1 MIQLNCD
8 PNLKLP
14 HIYIPEIDS
23 VFMIDTGSTRSFISP
38 DKANEYYSA
47 YKYVEPFKV
56 VSTHATS
63 QHSEVISIPLMPTF
77 CSNQEHKFYIYNVDS
92 RYDGLIGSDL
102 LKELEAS
109 VDMKDQILHTR
120 FTSIPI
126 IYNPAPYNVKL
137 HARSEQ
143 RVKLP
148 TDQYSGHAILN
159 FKEFCPGV
167 RMPTAIVQCNNGY
180 ATTIIQN
187 LTDKDI
193 TIGITRPF
201 LTSAFI
207 EDTLCDVNYTTQQDI
222 EIDKI
227 LEQNLY
233 NKLRLDHM
241 TDEERIR
248 IQNLCI
254 QYKDIFYC
262 EDLPLTFT
270 SQVKHQIRT
279 KNEDPIY
286 VKPYRLAPAQTEEIN
301 RQVQKL
307 LKDDVIRESHSPWC
321 APVHLVPKRSDASGE
336 IKYRMVIDYRRLN
349 DLTTDDKYPLPNIT
363 DLFDKLGKSTYFST
377 IDLASG
383 YHQIELEESDKQ
395 KTAFSTQHGH
405 FEFQRMPFG
414 LKTAPATFQRAMDSV
429 LRGLQGIHC
438 LVYLD
443 DIIVYSSS
451 LEEHIRKLRAVFDR
465 LRQTNLKVQLDKTE
479 FLRKEVLYL
488 GHKITK
494 DGLKPNE
501 DKIKAVMDFPIPKT
515 TTEIKSF
522 LGLVGYYRKFI
533 KDFAKITQP
542 LTNCLK
548 KRNKIS
554 IDTDYINAFN
564 KCKELLCNAPLL
576 QYPDPSKPYILTTD
590 ASNVALGGVLSQG
603 PIGSD
608 KPIAYASRTLSDT
621 ESRYSTIERELLAII
636 WAIKHFRPYLYGQ
649 KFFIYTDHRPLAWL
663 NSMKDPSSK
672 LTRWRLSLQDYNF
685 EIIYKNGKQNTNADA
700 LSRIKV
706 NATDSDDDVSM
717 KVNVDQKEQKLQKH
731 IDSLTK
737 EITKLTRKKSS
748 STLSISDS
756 ERTHTISPISEVISI
771 SSGDKE
777 PTQFV
782 PSVSSSA
789 DTIHSAVDME
799 TTGIPILH
807 EAIDTKPNQLLI
819 FTWFRDTCQVKDLS
833 RNKQKVLEVHLP
845 LDNEQLIKD
854 FLKKYIKLKT
864 KYFIYFENQEHRR
877 LFTNIIIQLFRQD
890 MVQFYE
896 CTERVIYVEDEDEQK
911 QIIIKHHE
919 GKTVHRGIKETIARI
934 RRNYYWQNLQE
945 TVTAVL
951 NACEVCK
958 KMKYDRKPIKPML
971 QLTQTQDAPF
981 QELFIDLFTIDG
993 KYYLTIIDAFSKLA
1007 QAIEITNRSTP
1018 EVLRALIKYF
1028 SFYGIPKKISSDPGS
1043 EFNNELMRELMTLYK
1058 IQLHIGTPHNPNS
1071 MGLIER
1077 FHSTIIEIYRLAKYE
1092 QKCTDAST
1100 VMTYC
1105 IMAYNHTIHS
1115 ATGLTPFEVV
1125 FGHTDTGIA
1134 FDINFQHKY
1143 MQQLIKD
1150 HAKRTQYLYKHL
1162 SQKLMD
1168 NKETVRQKKGG
1179 ETNINLPEGKVIF
1192 SKVVNTRQSKDKPIY
1207 QKAKVTGKTTRN
1219 VVPIKVG
1226 QRNTKAPI
1234 KNIKRPPQVVSAD
1247 IHGPQ
1252 PGPSSAI
1259 T

>member
-1 MIQLNCD
+1 
-8 PNLKLP
+8 
-14 HIYIPEIDS
+14 
-23 VFMIDTGSTRSFISP
+23 
-38 DKANEYYSA
+38 
-47 YKYVEPFKV
+47 
-56 VSTHATS
+56 
-63 QHSEVISIPLMPTF
+63 MPTF
-77 CSNQEHKFYIYNVDS
+77 CSNEEHKFYIYNVDS

-126 IYNPAPYNVKL
+126 IYNPAPYNVKI

-167 RMPTAIVQCNNGY
+167 RMPTAIVECNNGY

-201 LTSAFI
+201 LTSDFI
-207 EDTLCDVNYTTQQDI
+207 EDTLCDVNYTTQQNI

-706 NATDSDDDVSM
+706 NATDSDDDISM

-854 FLKKYIKLKT
+854 FLKKYVKLKT

-919 GKTVHRGIKETIARI
+919 GKTVHRAGDHFLCTEEDAVMYPETTCIEQLMKFEENPSQCQQHKVHIENSRVQQLSHNEWILYTNKKTRLIEECSNSNRDDRYLQGTYKLTLLGNCTVILDNLRIHQHRVYQESATSEPTPAISLPEFRSSNLSGAPALNMKEVDFDD
-934 RRNYYWQNLQE
+934 L
-945 TVTAVL
+945 
-951 NACEVCK
+951 
-958 KMKYDRKPIKPML
+958 KYMSYTLK
-971 QLTQTQDAPF
+971 QS
-981 QELFIDLFTIDG
+981 
-993 KYYLTIIDAFSKLA
+993 AFSESVVRPDYSLGTV
-1007 QAIEITNRSTP
+1007 I
-1018 EVLRALIKYF
+1018 L
-1028 SFYGIPKKISSDPGS
+1028 YGIPRHAICTSPSNVSLEVFVDASQAAYAACVYLRSTNDAGDVNVRLLCSKSRVAPLKTATIPRLELCGALLGARLADRVTTALRGTVTKKTFWTD
-1043 EFNNELMRELMTLYK
+1043 
-1058 IQLHIGTPHNPNS
+1058 
-1071 MGLIER
+1071 
-1077 FHSTIIEIYRLAKYE
+1077 STIVLGWIKTQPKVLKTFVCNRIQEIHELTSEDTWRWVPTSMNPSDLASRGIDPIEL
-1092 QKCTDAST
+1092 QSST
-1100 VMTYC
+1100 LWWHGPDY
-1105 IMAYNHTIHS
+1105 
-1115 ATGLTPFEVV
+1115 L
-1125 FGHTDTGIA
+1125 
-1134 FDINFQHKY
+1134 K
-1143 MQQLIKD
+1143 KD
-1150 HAKRTQYLYKHL
+1150 ETEWPKDPRT
-1162 SQKLMD
+1162 KLD
-1168 NKETVRQKKGG
+1168 
-1179 ETNINLPEGKVIF
+1179 LPEI
-1192 SKVVNTRQSKDKPIY
+1192 
-1207 QKAKVTGKTTRN
+1207 KTNPSTYVFYTPVLN
-1219 VVPIKVG
+1219 C
-1226 QRNTKAPI
+1226 
-1234 KNIKRPPQVVSAD
+1234 
-1247 IHGPQ
+1247 
-1252 PGPSSAI
+1252 SSAPLENN
-1259 T
+1259 TGH